1 MRISIVG
8 CGDMGGALA
17 QAFSRRHQVT
27 VTGSKPRSASA
38 RAVIRA
44 SKGKISELPIERAR
58 EADLVVLAVPWGQ
71 VRHALKGL
79 GDLRGVTLLVVTL
92 PWIRQ
97 GDLALGFDDS
107 GAESIASRARGAQV
121 IQAFN
126 TMSAT
131 TIRHAR
137 RYRPKATVFIAGGDA
152 DAKRKVVKLASELGF
167 DSVDAGSLKS
177 ARFTEP
183 LAMLWAALVVKG
195 EYDDLL
201 AFRALHATKH
211 EKS

>member
-1 MRISIVG
+1 MR
-8 CGDMGGALA
+8 
-17 QAFSRRHQVT
+17 
-27 VTGSKPRSASA
+27 GSC
-38 RAVIRA
+38 
-44 SKGKISELPIERAR
+44 L
-58 EADLVVLAVPWGQ
+58 
-71 VRHALKGL
+71 
-79 GDLRGVTLLVVTL
+79 TLLVVTL

-107 GAESIASRARGAQV
+107 GAESIASRARGARV

-152 DAKRKVVKLASELGF
+152 DAKRKVGRLASELGF

-183 LAMLWAALVVKG
+183 LAMLWAALVSVRSAV
-195 EYDDLL
+195 LL
-201 AFRALHATKH
+201 PVITAASLVPKMLTVITCVVPSTVATVML
-211 EKS
+211 SV